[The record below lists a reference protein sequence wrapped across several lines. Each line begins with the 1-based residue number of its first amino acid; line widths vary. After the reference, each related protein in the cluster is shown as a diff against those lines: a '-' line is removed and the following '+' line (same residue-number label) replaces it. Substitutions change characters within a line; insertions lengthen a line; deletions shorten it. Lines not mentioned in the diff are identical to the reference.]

1 MRRRMLWL
9 RGRCAMRLPGRRSG
23 SGETHSATLDSIL
36 TASTVV
42 LLLASLGGLA
52 ALISGLHVGL
62 RVGDILV
69 FKPSTQ
75 IMGGMPATAAFAGV
89 EAKPAGAPVVCTL
102 DPEVMAHGGGSLVVE
117 TKSLV
122 KPVYGVHWAG
132 GQTATDGASC
142 GTSANLTVSRMDLQ
156 ALVNAIGGFSLDSRG
171 NVL

>member
-1 MRRRMLWL
+1 
-9 RGRCAMRLPGRRSG
+9 MRLPGRRSG
-23 SGETHSATLDSIL
+23 NGEASSATLDSIL
-36 TASTVV
+36 TACTVV

-75 IMGGMPATAAFAGV
+75 IMGGLPATATFTGV
-89 EAKPAGAPVVCTL
+89 ETRRAGAPVACTL
-102 DPEVMAHGGGSLVVE
+102 DPAVMAHGRGSLVVE

-122 KPVYGVHWAG
+122 KPVYEVHWAG
-132 GQTATDGASC
+132 GQTASDGSSC
-142 GTSANLTVSRMDLQ
+142 GTSADLTISRMDLQ